1 MALPAPCPLQGS
13 CSPHCSWWPCSACGN
28 VHGAQCH
35 LTQGTTTCSIYRL
48 PPRCPSPNRTCL
60 QPSAT
65 PNTCPWAGS
74 TPWELREDSQ
84 CYSKNAFFFPITSF
98 FSQKNQ
104 ANSPGHVGRCWVCPG
119 HRQHCSQLQGSSS
132 SAHTVPLER
141 PQPAQLPWLL
151 QLKPSASGA
160 AEPLLPTPTHST
172 GTRNAQGGI

>member
-1 MALPAPCPLQGS
+1 MALPAPCSLQGS

-65 PNTCPWAGS
+65 PSTCPWAGS

-84 CYSKNAFFFPITSF
+84 CYSKNAFFFPHNLILQPKKPSKQPRACGALLGLPWAPAALLTAARK
-98 FSQKNQ
+98 QQ
-104 ANSPGHVGRCWVCPG
+104 LSP
-119 HRQHCSQLQGSSS
+119 HCSLG
-132 SAHTVPLER
+132 
-141 PQPAQLPWLL
+141 
-151 QLKPSASGA
+151 
-160 AEPLLPTPTHST
+160 TPTACTAPMASPVET
-172 GTRNAQGGI
+172 QRLGCC